1 MNATLAVTAATSGIK
16 GNGCFEEGMGWP
28 RTAGLAGE
36 HSLGMM
42 INMSRNYTDFL
53 VFASQLAAIFSKLL
67 FISKLRTRLGSVI

>member
-1 MNATLAVTAATSGIK
+1 MNATLAVTAAMSGIK
-16 GNGCFEEGMGWP
+16 GSGCFEEGMGWP

-67 FISKLRTRLGSVI
+67 FISKLRARLSSVI